1 VSPVE
6 PSRRV
11 VLLNFVVFQTAWFA
25 CVLGAA
31 HAATG
36 WAWVAAGVTLAV
48 HVAWRGAAA
57 RTLLR
62 LATVAALGVLGEFAL
77 VGVGALRFPGD
88 DVAGTLLGVPA
99 WIAALWLVFAT
110 TFEGCLA
117 WLRPRLGLA
126 ALLGLVGSPAS
137 YFSAVK
143 LGAVELAGPALPSLA
158 WTGAVWALSLPAC
171 LALSARLEPADA
183 ARR

>member
-1 VSPVE
+1 MTRPDRAG
-6 PSRRV
+6 PPRRV
-11 VLLNFVVFQTAWFA
+11 VLLNFVVFQAAWFA

-31 HAATG
+31 HGRSG
-36 WAWVAAGVTLAV
+36 WAWVAAGVVLAV
-48 HVAWRGAAA
+48 HLAWRGAPV

-62 LATVAALGVLGEFAL
+62 LGAVAALGLLGELAL
-77 VGVGALRFPGD
+77 VALGALHFPGD
-88 DVAGTLLGVPA
+88 DAVGALLGVPS

-117 WLRPRLGLA
+117 WLRPRLVLA

-137 YFSAVK
+137 YFSAVS
-143 LGAVELAGPALPSLA
+143 LGAVELAGPTLPSLA

-171 LALSARLEPADA
+171 LALSARLEPDRA
-183 ARR
+183 